1 MVLKPLAE
9 RNIGTECNKILEE
22 KNNPHGS
29 RKAVVGV
36 RFELDLHKLALSL
49 GHTYPK
55 IQIKGFEFLRILG
68 QKKQYATNLTQEKR
82 LVAANI
88 KYFRLTFYANF
99 SFYLLL
105 FG

>member
-1 MVLKPLAE
+1 LE
-9 RNIGTECNKILEE
+9 R

-29 RKAVVGV
+29 RKAVVRV
-36 RFELDLHKLALSL
+36 RFELDLYKLALNMR
-49 GHTYPK
+49 HTYPK
-55 IQIKGFEFLRILG
+55 TQIKDFELLGILRK
-68 QKKQYATNLTQEKR
+68 KKQYVTNLTQEKR

-88 KYFRLTFYANF
+88 KYLRLTFYTNF